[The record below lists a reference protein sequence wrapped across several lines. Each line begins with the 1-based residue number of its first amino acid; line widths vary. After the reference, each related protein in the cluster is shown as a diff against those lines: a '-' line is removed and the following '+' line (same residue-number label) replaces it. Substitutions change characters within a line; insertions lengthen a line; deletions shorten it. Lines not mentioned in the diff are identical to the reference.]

1 VKLSVPRAS
10 PAIRSRMLIA
20 GGAVFAADRLSK
32 WWVVEWL
39 CCRPI

>member
-1 VKLSVPRAS
+1 
-10 PAIRSRMLIA
+10 MLIA

-39 CCRPI
+39 DLEYLVRVEVLPP